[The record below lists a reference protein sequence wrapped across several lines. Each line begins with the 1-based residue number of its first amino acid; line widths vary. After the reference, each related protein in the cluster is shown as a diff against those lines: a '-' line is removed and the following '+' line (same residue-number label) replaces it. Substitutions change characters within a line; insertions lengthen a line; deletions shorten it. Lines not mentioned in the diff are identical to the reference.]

1 MFSDNVLEKIFSNS
15 ETQNI
20 PIGYLSTM
28 IGVVEKV
35 LEEEDANKF
44 QPIPIRDGGEV
55 SFL

>member
-1 MFSDNVLEKIFSNS
+1 MFSDSVLEKIFSNP
-15 ETQNI
+15 ETQKI

-44 QPIPIRDGGEV
+44 QTPQVRDGGEV
-55 SFL
+55 PLM

>member
-44 QPIPIRDGGEV
+44 QPIQIRDGGEV